1 MSGMTDVTLP
11 GLDTIRAAQA
21 RIAGH
26 VEHTSARVSRRLSEL
41 MEATVYLKLETEQP
55 TGSFKVRGACNAIRA
70 AAERGSVAGVTTA
83 STGNHAKAVAH
94 MGQRFGLPVTAFL
107 AGSVPE
113 YRARALEQLGA
124 QVDHTSHDQSAAISA
139 AQQLADERN
148 FLFVPPFDHPDV
160 ISGQGTIGLELTED
174 LPPLDAVVVP
184 VSGGGLIG
192 GIGLAVKA
200 VTHGTQVV
208 GVCAERADTMY
219 RSLRAGHPVSI
230 DEVDTVATSL
240 LGDLGPHNRY
250 TFRIAQRVIDEI
262 DTVSEDQLHTAL
274 DALQRHDD
282 LVVEGAA
289 AAGVAFLQSD
299 PDRWRGNRIAVVI
312 TGNSVAPRTS
322 E

>member
-1 MSGMTDVTLP
+1 MTDLALP
-11 GLDTIRAAQA
+11 DLDAIRSAQR

-26 VEHTSARVSRRLSEL
+26 VEHTPSRISRWLSEL
-41 MEATVYLKLETEQP
+41 TGATVYLKLEIEQP

-70 AAERGSVAGVTTA
+70 AAEGGEVTGVTTA
-83 STGNHAKAVAH
+83 STGNHARAVAH
-94 MGQRFGLPVTAFL
+94 MGRRFGLPVTAFL
-107 AGSVPE
+107 ARTVPD

-124 QVDHTSHDQSAAISA
+124 VVDHTSHDQTAAITA
-139 AQQLADERN
+139 ALALANDRGY
-148 FLFVPPFDHPDV
+148 LFVPPFDHPDV
-160 ISGQGTIGLELTED
+160 ISGQGTIGLELTHD

-184 VSGGGLIG
+184 VSGGGLSG

-250 TFRIAQRVIDEI
+250 TFRIARQVIDEI
-262 DTVSEDQLHTAL
+262 DTVSEEQLRTAL
-274 DALQRHDD
+274 ETLRRHDE
-282 LVVEGAA
+282 LLVEGAA

-299 PDRWRGNRIAVVI
+299 PDRWRGSRLAVVI
-312 TGNSVAPRTS
+312 TGNSRAPAAA
-322 E
+322 